1 MDTGARDD
9 GQPDGHEGDGPEGD
23 RDDGHGRGFLDL
35 TDGAALLDLG
45 PGSPEAREVVHASGA
60 DRVRFLNGIVTGS
73 VATTPVGGGC
83 HATLLTLKAHVVAEL
98 RIFVRPED
106 VRLVVA
112 GGQGVSVAAALA
124 RYAITDDFDATP
136 MTNFALLGL
145 LGPAADRHLLE
156 LGYPVGALA
165 EGATWSHAE
174 SVGPFGALWLVRV
187 HQLGADGYW
196 IGAPGAT
203 LARVREA
210 LGARGLATLTP
221 GAATAA
227 RVVAFE
233 PAWGREITDG
243 HFPMEVGLADTIDY
257 KKGCFL
263 GQEPIVRIR
272 DRGHLNW
279 RLAQLQVV
287 GEGALPD
294 PATWQIEASSKARA
308 GTLTT
313 VARVPGEGVLALA
326 LLHASV
332 QVGAT
337 VALVGP
343 EGARLEATVVRD

>member
-1 MDTGARDD
+1 MDTRAQDD
-9 GQPDGHEGDGPEGD
+9 GRADGD
-23 RDDGHGRGFLDL
+23 DDGRDRGFSDL

-45 PGSPEAREVVHASGA
+45 PGSPEAREVIHASGA
-60 DRVRFLNGIVTGS
+60 DRIRFLNGIVTGS

-106 VRLVVA
+106 ARLVVA

-124 RYAITDDFDATP
+124 RFAITDDFNATP
-136 MTNFALLGL
+136 MTDFALLGL

-174 SVGPFGALWLVRV
+174 PDGPFGALWLVRV

-196 IGAPGAT
+196 VGAKTAT
-203 LARVREA
+203 LARVRETLA
-210 LGARGLATLTP
+210 ARGLATLTP
-221 GAATAA
+221 EAATAA

-243 HFPMEVGLADTIDY
+243 HFPMEVGLADAIDY

-294 PATWQIEASSKARA
+294 PATWQIEATTKARA

-313 VARVPGEGVLALA
+313 VARVPGGGVLALA
-326 LLHASV
+326 MLHASV
-332 QVGAT
+332 QVGNT
-337 VALVGP
+337 VALIGP
-343 EGARLEATVVRD
+343 EGARLDATVVRD